1 MIVEEWRKFRGWKV
15 LEFFLKTGEEIHVK
29 KLARELNVSPQ
40 TATYYLKFYKR
51 AGILK
56 ERREANLLLYSFKD
70 NALTRQLKIFY
81 VLDQIYPFI
90 LRFASKNNITSIV
103 LYGSHAS
110 GTFDKNS
117 DIDLLLISQKKSLN
131 LSELKKLERKIG
143 KEVKIQIF
151 SLGEWRNLKRER
163 DAFTKSVLSKYIL
176 LYGAE
181 I

>member
-1 MIVEEWRKFRGWKV
+1 MIIEKWRKFRGWKV

-29 KLARELNVSPQ
+29 ELARKLSISPQ
-40 TATYYLKFYKR
+40 TATYYLKLYRK
-51 AGILK
+51 ANILK
-56 ERREANLLLYSFKD
+56 ERKKANLSLYSLKD

-81 VLDQIYPFI
+81 MMDQIYPFI
-90 LRFASKNNITSIV
+90 LKFARKNNITSIA

-117 DIDLLLISQKKSLN
+117 DIDLLLISQKKELD
-131 LSELKKLERKIG
+131 LSELKKLEEKIG
-143 KEVKIQIF
+143 KEVKIQVF
-151 SLGEWRNLKRER
+151 SLGEWRSLKRKPN
-163 DAFTKSVLSKYIL
+163 AFVQSVLSKHIL

>member
-29 KLARELNVSPQ
+29 KLARELNISPQ

-51 AGILK
+51 ANILK
-56 ERREANLLLYSFKD
+56 ERKEANLLLYSLQD
-70 NALTRQLKIFY
+70 NALTRLLKIFY
-81 VLDQIYPFI
+81 ILDQIYPFI
-90 LRFASKNNITSIV
+90 LRFGSKNNVISV
-103 LYGSHAS
+103 ALYGSHAL

-117 DIDLLLISQKKSLN
+117 DIDLLIISQKKTLN
-131 LSELKKLERKIG
+131 LDELKKLERKIG
-143 KEVKIQIF
+143 KEVKIQVF
-151 SLGEWRNLKRER
+151 SFGEWRNLKRKAN
-163 DAFTKSVLSKYIL
+163 AFVQSVLSKHIL